1 MSNYIG
7 RTMVELKEFL
17 KKNPLIKEIT
27 MSYSQDLVIAVY
39 EWGYG
44 TAYARFDIDDN
55 KKKIRFSVD
64 YGLYCEEAYI
74 MQLSNFLTYLN
85 EKTDEV
91 KMSLYPDGRVIC
103 EGNMS
108 YKRAA
113 LRKRD
118 FDEVFTSCFFFERFI
133 DEIRKLSVGAFVF
146 TKEIIESKI
155 NEEHSDVLDDLD
167 FDFDFDD
174 DLDDLDEVSL
184 PGMSEKQDTHPKFPK
199 FPDFET
205 FVEQMKTREDI
216 PTSKRTNNK
225 NENSELVSLINSAS
239 KKDDDKEDT

>member
-1 MSNYIG
+1 MSNYLG
-7 RTMVELKEFL
+7 RIMADLNAFL
-17 KKNPLIKEIT
+17 TRNPLIKDIT
-27 MSYSQDLVIAVY
+27 ISKDENTILAVY
-39 EWGYG
+39 GWGHG
-44 TAYARFDIDDN
+44 TAYARWDIDDN

-85 EKTDEV
+85 AKTDEV

-146 TKEIIESKI
+146 TKEIIESKL
-155 NEEHSDVLDDLD
+155 NEDSFDLLS
-167 FDFDFDD
+167 DFDFDD
-174 DLDDLDEVSL
+174 DLDDLDEVS
-184 PGMSEKQDTHPKFPK
+184 PTGMSSKQDTSPKLPDL
-199 FPDFET
+199 PDFET
-205 FVEQMKTREDI
+205 FVERMRMREGLPI
-216 PTSKRTNNK
+216 PEPTSSK
-225 NENSELVSLINSAS
+225 NENLELANLINSVS
-239 KKDDDKEDT
+239 KKDVDKETE

>member
-1 MSNYIG
+1 
-7 RTMVELKEFL
+7 MVELKEFL

-74 MQLSNFLTYLN
+74 MQLSSFLTYLN
-85 EKTDEV
+85 AKTNEGR
-91 KMSLYPDGRVIC
+91 MSLYPDGRVIC
-103 EGNMS
+103 EDNLS
-108 YKRAA
+108 YKRMA

-118 FDEVFTSCFFFERFI
+118 FEEVFSSCFFFERFI

-155 NEEHSDVLDDLD
+155 NEEHSDVLDDFE
-167 FDFDFDD
+167 FDFDFED

-184 PGMSEKQDTHPKFPK
+184 PGMSEKQDTSLKLPDL
-199 FPDFET
+199 PDFEE
-205 FVEQMKTREDI
+205 FVERMRTREGI
-216 PTSKRTNNK
+216 PTPKTTSNK
-225 NENSELVSLINSAS
+225 NENSELVNLINSAS
-239 KKDDDKEDT
+239 KKDDDKEDA